1 VLPVDSKLNEYSQT
15 LIPISLASLLQSIR
29 FVSDEKQ
36 SSSHLR
42 ELKAKSHN
50 FTMVSNIS
58 PSSGGWKAGFGVVA
72 SVVASWMVVAGR
84 VVGVSGFISC
94 EFEAQEVKRRV
105 TANRTKNCFILLNQL
120 TYKVEFC

>member
-1 VLPVDSKLNEYSQT
+1 
-15 LIPISLASLLQSIR
+15 
-29 FVSDEKQ
+29 
-36 SSSHLR
+36 
-42 ELKAKSHN
+42 
-50 FTMVSNIS
+50 M
-58 PSSGGWKAGFGVVA
+58 VA

-94 EFEAQEVKRRV
+94 ELEAQEVKRRV